1 MKLIFIDL
9 ICVTIIIWLTGTT
22 LMGSFKKIRF
32 IATILLLTIL
42 PLVLCFISI
51 NFIYSSLVI
60 ISSPSNYLKIL
71 GMAVFCVLISIIY
84 LCLVV
89 GINIFPDSKVNST
102 KNDETL
108 VRLSRID
115 KALKVTTVGI
125 YFMIINIM
133 YALLIGYLV
142 YITRKSLDFILLVY
156 FHGISALPGAALIT
170 YPFAA
175 YVATILTSVIVIL
188 ILVNYVFIVNGTI
201 RLIIASEIIRKNA
214 VVYLLLTLIPIVSLF
229 SSLVLYN
236 KAKGLLKSEN
246 YKVGIFGVKI

>member
-9 ICVTIIIWLTGTT
+9 ISVAMIIWLIGAT

-32 IATILLLTIL
+32 ILTILLLTIL
-42 PLVLCFISI
+42 PIVLCFISI
-51 NFIYSSLVI
+51 NFIYSSLYI
-60 ISSPSNYLKIL
+60 ISSPSNYLQIL
-71 GMAVFCVLISIIY
+71 GMTIFCILISIIY

-89 GINIFPDSKVNST
+89 GINIFPDSKINST
-102 KNDETL
+102 KKDETL
-108 VRLSRID
+108 VRLGRID
-115 KALKVTTVGI
+115 KALKVTMVGI
-125 YFMIINIM
+125 YFMIINIL
-133 YALLIGYLV
+133 YALLIVYLV
-142 YITRKSLDFILLVY
+142 YISRKSLQFILLVY

-175 YVATILTSVIVIL
+175 YVATLLISVIVIL
-188 ILVNYVFIVNGTI
+188 ILVNYVLIVNGTI

-214 VVYLLLTLIPIVSLF
+214 VGYLLLTLIPIVSLF
-229 SSLVLYN
+229 SSLVLCN

>member
-1 MKLIFIDL
+1 MKLIFINL
-9 ICVTIIIWLTGTT
+9 IIVTIIILLVGSTII
-22 LMGSFKKIRF
+22 GSFKKLRF
-32 IATILLLTIL
+32 IVTILLLTIL

-51 NFIYSSLVI
+51 NFIYSFLYI
-60 ISSPSNYLKIL
+60 ISRPSNYLEIL
-71 GMAVFCVLISIIY
+71 GITVFCILISIIY
-84 LCLVV
+84 LCLVI
-89 GINIFPDSKVNST
+89 GINIFPDSKVNLT
-102 KNDETL
+102 KNDEIT

-142 YITRKSLDFILLVY
+142 YILRKSLELILLVY

-175 YVATILTSVIVIL
+175 YVATILISVIVIL
-188 ILVNYVFIVNGTI
+188 ILVNYVFIINGTI
-201 RLIIASEIIRKNA
+201 RLIISSEIIRKNA

-229 SSLVLYN
+229 SSLVLCT

-246 YKVGIFGVKI
+246 YKVGIFGVKK